1 MPTYY
6 SNRVHILT
14 LRAARDSD
22 FGKYE
27 CKAENPHGL
36 SSGFITLTGI
46 PYKPSFE
53 NKSQPATPTTK
64 ILSWQTK
71 SLAPILDYKFRFRR
85 VKTGNENFIRD
96 KFAWTHIT
104 IPADRDTTG
113 PFHTKSYKLTG
124 LDSSTVYEVVI
135 QARNQYGNSDE
146 SNALRFSTPA
156 VSKLRFVR
164 NEVESC

>member
-6 SNRVHILT
+6 SNRVHSLT

-27 CKAENPHGL
+27 CKAENPHGM
-36 SSGFITLTGI
+36 SSGFITLNGV
-46 PYKPSFE
+46 PFRPVFE
-53 NKSQPATPTTK
+53 NKSQPATATTK

-71 SLAPILDYKFRFRR
+71 SLAPILDFKFRFRK
-85 VKTGNENFIRD
+85 VKTGNENFIRGN
-96 KFAWTHIT
+96 FSWAQIT

-113 PFHTKSYKLTG
+113 PFHTKSYKITG
-124 LDSSTVYEVVI
+124 LDPSTVYEVVI
-135 QARNQYGNSDE
+135 QARNQYGSSDE
-146 SNALRFSTPA
+146 SHALRFSTPA

-164 NEVESC
+164 NEVGSC